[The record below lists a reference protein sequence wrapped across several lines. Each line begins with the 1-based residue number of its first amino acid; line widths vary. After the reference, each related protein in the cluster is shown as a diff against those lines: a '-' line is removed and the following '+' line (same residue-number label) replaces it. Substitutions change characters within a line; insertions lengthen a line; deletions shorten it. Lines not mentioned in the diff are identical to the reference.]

1 MNARR
6 AGRAT
11 NALMAVLVAMCV
23 VGIFLT
29 PSELDQHSDVKRDTL
44 DEQIRVCMHSAGD
57 FDTCHE
63 HLTD

>member
-29 PSELDQHSDVKRDTL
+29 PSELDQYSDVKRDTL
-44 DEQIRVCMHSAGD
+44 DEQIGVCMHSAGD